1 MEIVTKAMFRLPA
14 QIHFCYGMSRLNP
27 DWFLVWT
34 AKTHMK
40 AISANQIHT
49 TFGGHCDTQW
59 WHQIQRDR
67 CSLDWETT
75 HRTVRRQSL
84 SNKLL
89 APQLH
94 NMNVGKVQE
103 HATNHT
109 GRLVLSGHKTQSDLL
124 QITCGIS
131 LFQMWF
137 EKPIGF
143 LYSLNIAKVTEIQ
156 SIPIT
161 IVTHSLGLVVASRRE
176 GRWRDADWN
185 YIMHGNKL
193 LYIALVDISLFLP
206 EDQRNSAVWCCV
218 HFCVTYY
225 QFECVFHC
233 MISIFNSLCH
243 KVLIYIC
250 TTQCAE
256 LVRIV

>member
-109 GRLVLSGHKTQSDLL
+109 DRLVLSGTQNPIWSLANNMQNLLVSDV
-124 QITCGIS
+124 IWETNWIS
-131 LFQMWF
+131 LQS
-137 EKPIGF
+137 E
-143 LYSLNIAKVTEIQ
+143 YSQSNRDTEH
-156 SIPIT
+156 PHN
-161 IVTHSLGLVVASRRE
+161 HS
-176 GRWRDADWN
+176 
-185 YIMHGNKL
+185 
-193 LYIALVDISLFLP
+193 
-206 EDQRNSAVWCCV
+206 
-218 HFCVTYY
+218 
-225 QFECVFHC
+225 
-233 MISIFNSLCH
+233 NSLTRVGCRQQERGKMERCRLKLH
-243 KVLIYIC
+243 HAWK
-250 TTQCAE
+250 
-256 LVRIV
+256 